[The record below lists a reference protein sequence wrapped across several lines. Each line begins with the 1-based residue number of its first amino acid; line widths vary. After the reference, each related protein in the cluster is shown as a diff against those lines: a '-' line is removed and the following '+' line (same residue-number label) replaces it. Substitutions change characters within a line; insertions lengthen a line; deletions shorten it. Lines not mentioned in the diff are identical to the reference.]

1 MSMVFKLNRSFE
13 RFSIPFKWLNCRF
26 EQSLN
31 VPFDTSKFAMT
42 IAKDVRHHLKNKP
55 YLLEAL
61 EKGIV
66 NLSEL
71 SRQIQ
76 TELKIQ
82 DTSAIKAALRRYS
95 EELQKH
101 KQKREEKVLHLLKRS
116 SIAVF
121 DRKSVMITAKE
132 LDTKT
137 GMKVDLLDKFVYL
150 LDRSDLPER
159 ITTLV
164 KHENCTM
171 IVIHSPE
178 ELEATPGVVAF
189 LATLLAE
196 QNINIVEFIS
206 CWTETIMVVEKK
218 DSLKT
223 YEVISNI
230 IG

>member
-1 MSMVFKLNRSFE
+1 MFHLILDKSKMTVA
-13 RFSIPFKWLNCRF
+13 
-26 EQSLN
+26 QN
-31 VPFDTSKFAMT
+31 V
-42 IAKDVRHHLKNKP
+42 RNHLRNKP

-76 TELKIQ
+76 RDLKIN
-82 DTSAIKAALRRYS
+82 DNSAIKAALRRYS

-101 KQKREEKVLHLLKRS
+101 KQKREEKVLQLLKRS
-116 SIAVF
+116 GIAIY
-121 DRKSVMITAKE
+121 DRKSVIITAKE
-132 LDTKT
+132 LNSKT

-159 ITTLV
+159 ISALV

-171 IVIHSPE
+171 IVVHSPE

-196 QNINIVEFIS
+196 QNVNIVEFIS
-206 CWTETIMVVEKK
+206 CWTETIMVVDKK
-218 DSLKT
+218 DSLKA
-223 YEVISNI
+223 YEVLSNLV
-230 IG
+230 G

>member
-1 MSMVFKLNRSFE
+1 MCHLIHSVA
-13 RFSIPFKWLNCRF
+13 I
-26 EQSLN
+26 
-31 VPFDTSKFAMT
+31 MT
-42 IAKDVRHHLKNKP
+42 IAQNVRNHLRNKP

-76 TELKIQ
+76 KELKTN

-101 KQKREEKVLHLLKRS
+101 KQKREEKVLQLLKRS
-116 SIAVF
+116 SIAVY
-121 DRKSVMITAKE
+121 DRKAVMITGKE
-132 LDTKT
+132 ISSKI
-137 GMKVDLLDKFVYL
+137 GMEVDLLGKFVYL

-159 ITTLV
+159 INTLV
-164 KHENCTM
+164 KHDNCTM
-171 IVIHSPE
+171 IVVHSPE
-178 ELEATPGVVAF
+178 ELEVTPGVVAF

-196 QNINIVEFIS
+196 QNVNIIEFIS

-223 YEVISNI
+223 YEVLSNMV
-230 IG
+230 G

>member
-1 MSMVFKLNRSFE
+1 MSQL
-13 RFSIPFKWLNCRF
+13 I
-26 EQSLN
+26 QSESN
-31 VPFDTSKFAMT
+31 MT
-42 IAKDVRHHLKNKP
+42 VAQSVRNHLRNKP

-76 TELKIQ
+76 IELKSN
-82 DTSAIKAALRRYS
+82 DTSAIKAALRRYA

-101 KQKREEKVLHLLKRS
+101 KQKREEKVLALPKRS
-116 SIAVF
+116 NIAVY
-121 DRKSVMITAKE
+121 DRKSVIITAKE
-132 LDTKT
+132 LATQT
-137 GMKVDLLDKFVYL
+137 GMKVDLLGKFVYL
-150 LDRSDLPER
+150 LDRSELPER
-159 ITTLV
+159 ISALI
-164 KHENCTM
+164 KHDNCTM

-196 QNINIVEFIS
+196 QNVNIIEFIS
-206 CWTETIMVVEKK
+206 CWTETILVVEKK

-223 YEVISNI
+223 YEVLSNLV
-230 IG
+230 G

>member
-1 MSMVFKLNRSFE
+1 MSYL
-13 RFSIPFKWLNCRF
+13 IHLCI
-26 EQSLN
+26 
-31 VPFDTSKFAMT
+31 MT
-42 IAKDVRHHLKNKP
+42 IAQNVRNHLRNKP

-76 TELKIQ
+76 EELKT
-82 DTSAIKAALRRYS
+82 DNTSAVKAALRRFS
-95 EELQKH
+95 GELQKH
-101 KQKREEKVLHLLKRS
+101 KQKREEKVLQLLKRS
-116 SIAVF
+116 GIVVY

-132 LDTKT
+132 LDTKS
-137 GMKVDLLDKFVYL
+137 GMKVDLLGKHVYL
-150 LDRSDLPER
+150 LDRSEMPER
-159 ITTLV
+159 INALV

-171 IVIHSPE
+171 IVVHSPE

-196 QNINIVEFIS
+196 QNVNIIEFIS

-218 DSLKT
+218 DSLKA
-223 YEVISNI
+223 YEVLSNMV
-230 IG
+230 G

>member
-1 MSMVFKLNRSFE
+1 MTVA
-13 RFSIPFKWLNCRF
+13 
-26 EQSLN
+26 QN
-31 VPFDTSKFAMT
+31 V
-42 IAKDVRHHLKNKP
+42 RNHLRNKP

-76 TELKIQ
+76 KELKIS

-101 KQKREEKVLHLLKRS
+101 RQKREEKVLLLLKRS
-116 SIAVF
+116 GIAVY
-121 DRKSVMITAKE
+121 DSKSVIITAKE
-132 LDTKT
+132 LASNA
-137 GMKVDLLDKFVYL
+137 GMKVDLLDKYVYL
-150 LDRSDLPER
+150 LDRNDLPER
-159 ITTLV
+159 ISSLV

-171 IVIHSPE
+171 IVVHSPE

-196 QNINIVEFIS
+196 QNVNIVEFIS
-206 CWTETIMVVEKK
+206 CWTETIIVVEKK
-218 DSLKT
+218 DNLKA
-223 YEVISNI
+223 YEVLSNLV
-230 IG
+230 G

>member
-1 MSMVFKLNRSFE
+1 
-13 RFSIPFKWLNCRF
+13 
-26 EQSLN
+26 
-31 VPFDTSKFAMT
+31 MT
-42 IAKDVRHHLKNKP
+42 IAQSVRNHLRNKP

-76 TELKIQ
+76 KELKT
-82 DTSAIKAALRRYS
+82 DDASAIKAALRRYS

-101 KQKREEKVLHLLKRS
+101 KQKREEKVLQLLKRS
-116 SIAVF
+116 SIAVY
-121 DRKSVMITAKE
+121 DRKSVIITGKE
-132 LDTKT
+132 ITSKN
-137 GMKVDLLDKFVYL
+137 GMKVDLLGKFVYL

-159 ITTLV
+159 INALV
-164 KHENCTM
+164 KHDNCTM

-189 LATLLAE
+189 LAALLAE
-196 QNINIVEFIS
+196 QNVNIIEFIS
-206 CWTETIMVVEKK
+206 CWTETIIVVEKK

-223 YEVISNI
+223 YEVLSNMV
-230 IG
+230 G